1 MVKAVAAFLE
11 FCYIARQPSLT
22 ESDLKALDDALQR
35 FCKHRTIF
43 IDEGVC
49 SKPIC
54 LPRQHS
60 IQHYHW
66 LIQQFGAPEGLSTSI
81 TESKHIDAIK
91 KPWRRTN
98 HFEELIQILRINQRL
113 DKLAAF
119 HSRLFGEGLLDAPLI
134 APDGA
139 QTILSMNSDSHND
152 DLGDFQENDD
162 DGVTDG
168 KVDSVVL
175 LPRNSGEH

>member
-22 ESDLKALDDALQR
+22 DSDLKALDDALER
-35 FCKHRTIF
+35 FCKHRNIF

-60 IQHYHW
+60 ILHYHW
-66 LIQQFGAPEGLSTSI
+66 LIQQFGSPDGLSTSI
-81 TESKHIDAIK
+81 TESMHIDAVK

-98 HFEELIQILRINQRL
+98 HFEELKQILLINQRL

-119 HSRLFGEGLLDAPLI
+119 RSRLFGEGLLNAPLM
-134 APDGA
+134 PDGA
-139 QTILSMNSDSHND
+139 QAIEMDSDSHNNN
-152 DLGDFQENDD
+152 LEDFEENLNDD
-162 DGVTDG
+162 DDE
-168 KVDSVVL
+168 KLDSVVL
-175 LPRNSGEH
+175 LPKNPGES